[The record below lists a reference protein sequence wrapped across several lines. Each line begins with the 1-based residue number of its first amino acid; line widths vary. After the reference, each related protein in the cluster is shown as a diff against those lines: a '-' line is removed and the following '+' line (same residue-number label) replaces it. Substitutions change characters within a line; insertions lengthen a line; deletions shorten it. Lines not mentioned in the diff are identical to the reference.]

1 MHSLIENELFNNSI
15 IIESQF
21 VKVIQFLTPFGR
33 DFDFNSPEIELDIK
47 YKILDH
53 KEDNRNHIVIIDFS
67 ILEKQESNTDNEHN
81 CLLTIVVEGIYKI
94 NNNIPDKEVKSAK
107 HFGSLNLLV
116 NYLRT
121 VFFNITSMTANGGQ
135 LLPLINLAE
144 LHKRN
149 IEIKKSTKKNTT
161 KKSTAK
167 NKIEKK

>member
-1 MHSLIENELFNNSI
+1 MLSYTENDLFNNSI

-21 VKVIQFLTPFGR
+21 VKVIQFFTPFGG
-33 DFDFNSPEIELDIK
+33 DFDLDSPNIELDIK

-53 KEDNRNHIVIIDFS
+53 KDDNRNHIVIIDFS
-67 ILEKQESNTDNEHN
+67 IVEKEELEKKLEETCH
-81 CLLTIVVEGIYKI
+81 LTIVIEGIYRI
-94 NNNIPDKEVKSAK
+94 NDNIPDEEVKSAK

-121 VFFNITSMTANGGQ
+121 VYFNITSMSANGGQ

-149 IEIKKSTKKNTT
+149 IKLKKGTNKSTT
-161 KKSTAK
+161 KKK
-167 NKIEKK
+167 VGKK